1 MTEPARKTTV
11 LEISEIEFVAIRAQ
25 GPGGQN
31 VNKVSSAIQ
40 LRFDI
45 HKSSLPEAVK
55 LRLHSLA
62 GSRVSKDGVIVI
74 KAQTSRNQEDNRA
87 DAISRLETLI
97 KAAMH
102 VPLVRRPTKPTFASR
117 QRRLDEKIWRAKVK
131 SGRAKPGES

>member
-1 MTEPARKTTV
+1 MTGPARKIAV
-11 LEISEIEFVAIRAQ
+11 LEISAIEFVAIRAQ

-45 HKSSLPEAVK
+45 HRSSLPEAVK
-55 LRLHSLA
+55 LRLQALA

-102 VPLVRRPTKPTFASR
+102 VPLVRRPTKPTFGSR
-117 QRRLDEKIWRAKVK
+117 QRRLDEKSLRAKVK
-131 SGRAKPGES
+131 SARGRLTEG

>member
-1 MTEPARKTTV
+1 MTDPAKKIAA
-11 LEISEIEFVAIRAQ
+11 LEISAIEFVAIRAQ

-45 HKSSLPEAVK
+45 HRSSLPEAVK
-55 LRLHSLA
+55 LRLQALA

-102 VPLVRRPTKPTFASR
+102 VPLVRRPTKPTFGSR
-117 QRRLDEKIWRAKVK
+117 QRRLDEKSLRAKVK
-131 SGRAKPGES
+131 SARGRLTEG